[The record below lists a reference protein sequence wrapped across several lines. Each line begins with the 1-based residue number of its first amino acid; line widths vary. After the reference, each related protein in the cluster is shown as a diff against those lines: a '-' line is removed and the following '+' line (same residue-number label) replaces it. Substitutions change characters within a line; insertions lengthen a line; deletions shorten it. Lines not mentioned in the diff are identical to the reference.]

1 MSEKSEKKPD
11 LARQMYKLWRNQIRK
26 SQNMEGSENR
36 ERVEDPLKLN
46 SILNEIVTKR
56 DWKQGIAEGSLFT
69 EWQSV
74 VGPELAAH
82 STPLSLV
89 DGLLTIQTTST
100 AWAVQLNAMK
110 ATLVKT
116 ISESAPG
123 ALVEELAILGPNAPS
138 WKKGIRT
145 IKGAR
150 GPRDTYN

>member
-46 SILNEIVTKR
+46 SILNEIVTTR

-82 STPLSLV
+82 SAPLSLV